1 MDQLLMLSA
10 SVCAGL
16 CAASVVLLI
25 AEMVSA
31 IDVEKAQFG
40 EDARHIP
47 VFFRIFLPFTPN
59 FRRLCASESLS
70 GYMRKLREQLAMAG
84 YEQALT
90 PEQFMTVRFLMAGV
104 GFVFT
109 FLLFAGNN
117 PVAGILALLC
127 TVLYQIGRAHV

>member
-1 MDQLLMLSA
+1 MDQIFMLLA
-10 SVCAGL
+10 SVFAGL
-16 CAASVVLLI
+16 CAASIVLLV

-70 GYMRKLREQLAMAG
+70 GTIKKLREQLAMAG

-90 PEQFMTVRFLMAGV
+90 AEQFMTIRILMGAIGV
-104 GFVFT
+104 FFT
-109 FLLFAGNN
+109 FLFFASNN
-117 PVAGILALLC
+117 AAAGLR
-127 TVLYQIGRAHV
+127 RAQVRMMDFCSK